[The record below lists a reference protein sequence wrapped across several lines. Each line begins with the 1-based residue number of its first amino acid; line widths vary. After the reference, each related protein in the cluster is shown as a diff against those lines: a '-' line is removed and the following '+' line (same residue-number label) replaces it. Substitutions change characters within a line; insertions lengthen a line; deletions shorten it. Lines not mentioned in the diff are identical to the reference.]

1 MGLSLHP
8 RIDNVTNRTKKI
20 HVRFIIPP
28 EDMSYIV
35 YLSTDHDVTAT
46 ATKEAIAAS
55 AAQKHDHFVT
65 LIENTME
72 S

>member
-1 MGLSLHP
+1 
-8 RIDNVTNRTKKI
+8 
-20 HVRFIIPP
+20 
-28 EDMSYIV
+28 MSYIV